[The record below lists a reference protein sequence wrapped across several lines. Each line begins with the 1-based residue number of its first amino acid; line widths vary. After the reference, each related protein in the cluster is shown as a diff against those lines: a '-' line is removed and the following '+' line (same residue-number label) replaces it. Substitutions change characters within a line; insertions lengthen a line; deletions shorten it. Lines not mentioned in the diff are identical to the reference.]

1 MSIPAVLY
9 VSRAEDSPLSD
20 QFLRNYAT
28 WWQLN
33 VMKPVGRKKVLEIVM
48 DGHEKIAT
56 KCGSDVPKKDGRPR
70 KSGAV
75 RHYNNGWFMAMNPAD
90 GKILIIEEMFKPED
104 NKVALRTIQ
113 SVLSHYK
120 NVNATEFKHVKY
132 WIVDKF
138 HAKGHVNSCPC
149 SPLHV
154 HCLKLRVKHVNASI
168 SEQVFSW
175 FRGYSHTFNSMARKA
190 QRFYVHLFAKKHN
203 SMIRSGLP
211 NYLNKFAAK
220 KKTRIIKKV
229 YKKPSSSSYAC
240 NHKGKVI
247 KHMKVKRTMRLRKV
261 MKAMQ

>member
-1 MSIPAVLY
+1 MVRSSSL
-9 VSRAEDSPLSD
+9 RKCLS
-20 QFLRNYAT
+20 QKTTRLLFAPSN
-28 WWQLN
+28 
-33 VMKPVGRKKVLEIVM
+33 
-48 DGHEKIAT
+48 H
-56 KCGSDVPKKDGRPR
+56 
-70 KSGAV
+70 
-75 RHYNNGWFMAMNPAD
+75 
-90 GKILIIEEMFKPED
+90 
-104 NKVALRTIQ
+104 
-113 SVLSHYK
+113 VLSHYK
-120 NVNATEFKHVKY
+120 NVIAIIYDRMCSCLPGVQKISEFKQVKY

-220 KKTRIIKKV
+220 KNTRIIKKV
-229 YKKPSSSSYAC
+229 YKKPSSFSYAC

-247 KHMKVKRTMRLRKV
+247 KHMNVKRTMRLRKV

>member
-1 MSIPAVLY
+1 MWIR
-9 VSRAEDSPLSD
+9 RAKEGWSPS
-20 QFLRNYAT
+20 
-28 WWQLN
+28 
-33 VMKPVGRKKVLEIVM
+33 EIWCSQ
-48 DGHEKIAT
+48 ALQQ
-56 KCGSDVPKKDGRPR
+56 C
-70 KSGAV
+70 
-75 RHYNNGWFMAMNPAD
+75 GWFMAMNPAD
-90 GKILIIEEMFKPED
+90 GKILIIEEMFEPED

-149 SPLHV
+149 SPHHI

-211 NYLNKFAAK
+211 NYLNKFAAE

-229 YKKPSSSSYAC
+229 YKKPSSFSYAC

-247 KHMKVKRTMRLRKV
+247 KHMNVKRTMRLRKV